1 MYNIQVHEILETV
14 MGENNGEVLSLLQNL
29 RARHAAPPMT
39 VEASAEV
46 MWITAAVA
54 ARRPS
59 VVGHAH
65 NPLHSLGC
73 EVKLILLYAADMPQ
87 IFLRY
92 YWA

>member
-1 MYNIQVHEILETV
+1 MYNIQVHEILETA
-14 MGENNGEVLSLLQNL
+14 MGESKGEVFSLLQNL
-29 RARHAAPPMT
+29 RAHRAAPPMT
-39 VEASAEV
+39 VEASAAV
-46 MWITAAVA
+46 MQITAAVA

-73 EVKLILLYAADMPQ
+73 EVKLILLYTADMPE
-87 IFLRY
+87 IFLQY